1 MNLPFNLEAAK
12 KGAKLVTRDG
22 RNAKFIAHIPEASN
36 GCRVIA
42 MIEGEF
48 TARFYY
54 ENGNILI
61 NDIQAKSDLFIKPS
75 TIMIGDM
82 EVPEPCRE
90 PLKIGQVYWLVSVQ
104 SEIPTTL
111 HWSGGKTD
119 MYWLQLGLVQLT
131 KEGAIA
137 QRAATLRL
145 YRGGV

>member
-22 RNAKFIAHIPEASN
+22 RNAKFIAHVPEAAEDF
-36 GCRVIA
+36 RVIS
-42 MIEGEF
+42 MTEGNNII
-48 TARFYY
+48 TIHR
-54 ENGNILI
+54 ENGRVSDSIPFR
-61 NDIQAKSDLFIKPS
+61 SDLFIKPS
-75 TIMIGDM
+75 TIMIGGR

-90 PLKIGQVYWLVSVQ
+90 PLEIGQVYWLVSVQ